1 VSQSVFWVFCGL
13 SFFRCNLVSVAFGF
27 IFGTYI
33 YSEFG
38 GVGFDTFLFGYF
50 GRYFGLVLFFVVF
63 GFHLGTLSLP
73 TVRL

>member
-1 VSQSVFWVFCGL
+1 MG
-13 SFFRCNLVSVAFGF
+13 FGF